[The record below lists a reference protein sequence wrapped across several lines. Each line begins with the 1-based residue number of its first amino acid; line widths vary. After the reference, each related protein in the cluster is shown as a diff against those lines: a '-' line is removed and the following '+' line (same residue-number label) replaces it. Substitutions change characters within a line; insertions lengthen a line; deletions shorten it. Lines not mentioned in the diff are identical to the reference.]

1 MTKWD
6 TKPLFQKVGNK
17 NPFQCGEQYP
27 FFKKPSILLIPQ
39 QHTPPKD
46 FSQSPFQPQ
55 TPQTH
60 PAEKEMQVLMLKRN
74 DRLKLKQNDKLRLKM
89 KGHVKHQRAITK

>member
-1 MTKWD
+1 MTRWEQ
-6 TKPLFQKVGNK
+6 KPLFPK
-17 NPFQCGEQYP
+17 CGEEKP
-27 FFKKPSILLIPQ
+27 LFKNPSILLIPQ

-60 PAEKEMQVLMLKRN
+60 PAEKEMQVLMLKIKWRV
-74 DRLKLKQNDKLRLKM
+74 KHIHKIRLKM
-89 KGHVKHQRAITK
+89 RRNKLP

>member
-1 MTKWD
+1 MTRWE
-6 TKPLFQKVGNK
+6 QK
-17 NPFQCGEQYP
+17 P

-60 PAEKEMQVLMLKRN
+60 PAEKEMQVLMLKIKWR
-74 DRLKLKQNDKLRLKM
+74 
-89 KGHVKHQRAITK
+89 VKHIHKNRQNEQKQTLLIFYFV

>member
-46 FSQSPFQPQ
+46 FPKVLSN
-55 TPQTH
+55 PQTH
-60 PAEKEMQVLMLKRN
+60 STERKSKLLMLKRN

>member
-39 QHTPPKD
+39 QQIIGASYYKIDLNVLD
-46 FSQSPFQPQ
+46 FVS
-55 TPQTH
+55 
-60 PAEKEMQVLMLKRN
+60 
-74 DRLKLKQNDKLRLKM
+74 
-89 KGHVKHQRAITK
+89 